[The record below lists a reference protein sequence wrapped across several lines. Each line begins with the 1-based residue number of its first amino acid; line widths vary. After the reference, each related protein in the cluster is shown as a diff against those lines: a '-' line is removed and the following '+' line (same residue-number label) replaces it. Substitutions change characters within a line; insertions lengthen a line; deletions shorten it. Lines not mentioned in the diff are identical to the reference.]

1 LRETAL
7 AKETGGLS
15 GRPLFDLSTQL
26 LAQASQRVEKQ
37 FPLIGI
43 GGIDSPARAMAK
55 IEAGATLIELYS
67 ALVFKGV
74 GLIRAIK
81 DGLSARLAESNRP
94 IADYV
99 GTRAEDWAAGKISSA
114 DLV

>member
-1 LRETAL
+1 MREKTL

-26 LAQASQRVEKQ
+26 LAQAYVRVEKQ

-55 IEAGATLIELYS
+55 IDAGATLIELYS
-67 ALVFKGV
+67 ALVFKGP

-81 DGLSARLAESNRP
+81 DGIVARLAEGNQ
-94 IADYV
+94 A
-99 GTRAEDWAAGKISSA
+99 TRGLCRHKSGGLGGGKNLRRR
-114 DLV
+114 LV